1 MLWQVEEES
10 IVERAFSPTKLL
22 HKDSF
27 RGHKFRDDVTLPD
40 NTHAIL
46 RSSYT
51 LTDTKTAFDIL
62 NHAVQLGDG
71 FALDEFP
78 TLELFQKYFLSG
90 RQLILLQDD
99 HHVKAVAVVG
109 SSLLCRSSGSSCSIL
124 YMYVVPQWRN
134 KGYGTYLIEY
144 VEGYLVKQGYTS
156 IITDVFMSK
165 DFPHTFLRKR
175 GFIPTGILPMSG
187 FIKGQGL
194 TDCAI
199 YHKYINLV
207 SNL

>member
-1 MLWQVEEES
+1 MEQDN
-10 IVERAFSPTKLL
+10 IVDRALHPTKIL
-22 HKDSF
+22 HKDTF
-27 RGHKFRDDVTLPD
+27 RGQEFRDDVILPD

-46 RSSYT
+46 RSSCT

-109 SSLLCRSSGSSCSIL
+109 SSLLCRSSDSSSSTL

-144 VEGYLVKQGYTS
+144 IEGYLVKQGYTS

-165 DFPHTFLRKR
+165 DFPHRFLRKR
-175 GFIPTGILPMSG
+175 GLIPTGILPMSG